1 MRYILLIM
9 LGILYLSDFIMFFDQ
24 LRHYAPAQFQARA
37 LATLFADAES
47 EICFNFSVLRFIWG
61 LYGGSENSVKF
72 VTDLAKNL
80 LRFFGAPLLRL
91 LG

>member
-1 MRYILLIM
+1 MLLIYM
-9 LGILYLSDFIMFFDQ
+9 NILYIFDFVGIFCHF
-24 LRHYAPAQFQARA
+24 ARPPVGRGKCA
-37 LATLFADAES
+37 LFADAES
-47 EICFNFSVLRFIWG
+47 EICFNFSVLRFVWG